1 MHGRYVVN
9 IIAAA
14 TGQDNNAGPAEE
26 AGRPFGGCGGDRWWY
41 HYLMGVHQVDDE
53 SKTREQLLKEL
64 AETRQRIAELRHL
77 ENSWEDLRRSETRYR
92 SLADNVSD
100 VIWAMDLALTF
111 TYYSPSVAQLRGY
124 TAEQAMAKTLQE
136 TLTPASYRALVEA
149 LEAEMSLEI
158 GESRNRPGPRTLE
171 LEEYC
176 DDGSTV
182 WVEVKISFLRDE
194 AGRPMEILGVTR
206 NITQRKENEATI
218 KQLAFFDQV
227 TGLPNRVLF
236 KDRLSM
242 AVLSAARNKDGLA
255 LMMVD
260 LDRFKGV
267 NDTFGHP
274 VGDQLL
280 RAVGDRLRDLLRS
293 SDTVSRI
300 GGDEFMVLLPGTNDL
315 GDVAVVANKVAAA
328 FQEPFVVRGQRLSVT
343 ASIGVGVYPEHGTT
357 AESLIEHA
365 DMAMYRAKALG
376 RNVWQWSPSSNQA
389 QETMRH

>member
-1 MHGRYVVN
+1 MERGR
-9 IIAAA
+9 
-14 TGQDNNAGPAEE
+14 DK
-26 AGRPFGGCGGDRWWY
+26 WWY
-41 HYLMGVHQVDDE
+41 DIVGVHQVDDE
-53 SKTREQLLKEL
+53 SKSREQLVDEL
-64 AETRQRIAELRHL
+64 AAARQRVAELQYL
-77 ENSWEDLRRSETRYR
+77 ENVCEDLRKSEMRYR

-100 VIWAMDLALTF
+100 VIWAMDLDLAF

-136 TLTPASYRALVEA
+136 TLTPASYRVLVDT
-149 LEAEMSLEI
+149 LEAEMSMEI
-158 GESRNRPGPRTLE
+158 GETRNRPGTRTLE

-176 DDGSTV
+176 EDGSTV

-194 AGRPMEILGVTR
+194 AGRPIEILGVTR

-260 LDRFKGV
+260 LDRFKSV
-267 NDTFGHP
+267 NDTFGHA

-280 RAVGDRLRDLLRS
+280 RAVGDRLRNLLRS

-300 GGDEFMVLLPGTNDL
+300 GGDEFMVLLPGINDL
-315 GDVAVVANKVAAA
+315 GDVAIVANKITAA
-328 FQEPFVVRGQRLSVT
+328 FQEPFTVRAQRLSVT
-343 ASIGVGVYPEHGTT
+343 ASIGVGVYPEHGGT
-357 AESLIEHA
+357 AEALIEHA

-376 RNVWQWSPSSNQA
+376 RNIWQWSPAGHEAPEIMS
-389 QETMRH
+389 R

>member
-1 MHGRYVVN
+1 M
-9 IIAAA
+9 
-14 TGQDNNAGPAEE
+14 
-26 AGRPFGGCGGDRWWY
+26 
-41 HYLMGVHQVDDE
+41 
-53 SKTREQLLKEL
+53 SREQLVAEL
-64 AETRQRIAELRHL
+64 AAAHRRIADLQHVQRVC
-77 ENSWEDLRRSETRYR
+77 EDLRQSEMRYR

-100 VIWAMDLALTF
+100 VIWAMDLDLTF

-136 TLTPASYRALVEA
+136 TLTPASYRILVDA
-149 LEAEMSLEI
+149 LEEEMAMEI
-158 GESRNRPGPRTLE
+158 GESRNRPATRTLE

-194 AGRPMEILGVTR
+194 AGRPIEILGVTR
-206 NITQRKENEATI
+206 NITARREKEATI

-242 AVLSAARNKDGLA
+242 AVLTAARSKDGLA

-260 LDRFKGV
+260 LDRFKSV
-267 NDTFGHP
+267 NDTFGHA

-280 RAVGDRLRDLLRS
+280 RAVGDRLRHLLRS

-315 GDVAVVANKVAAA
+315 GDVSTVANKITAA
-328 FQEPFVVRGQRLSVT
+328 FQEEFTVRGQRLSVT
-343 ASIGVGVYPEHGTT
+343 ASIGIGVYPDHATSVD
-357 AESLIEHA
+357 ALIEHA

-376 RNVWQWSPSSNQA
+376 RNIWQWSPAGQQA
-389 QETMRH
+389 PEMMSL

>member
-1 MHGRYVVN
+1 MVGRYVVN
-9 IIAAA
+9 IIPAPP
-14 TGQDNNAGPAEE
+14 GQDNNGESRWRPTRVSPGAET
-26 AGRPFGGCGGDRWWY
+26 RQ
-41 HYLMGVHQVDDE
+41 LVVSLVSGVRQVDDE
-53 SKTREQLLKEL
+53 SKSRDQLIREL
-64 AETRQRIAELRHL
+64 AETRQRLAELQPL
-77 ENSWEDLRRSETRYR
+77 EDVCEELRKSEMRYR

-100 VIWAMDLALTF
+100 VIWAMDLDLAF

-136 TLTPASYRALVEA
+136 TLTPASYRVLVDA
-149 LEAEMSLEI
+149 LEEEMSMEI
-158 GESRNRPGPRTLE
+158 GETRNRPGTRTLE

-206 NITQRKENEATI
+206 NITQRKETEATI

-260 LDRFKGV
+260 LDRFKNV
-267 NDTFGHP
+267 NDTFGHA

-280 RAVGDRLRDLLRS
+280 RGVGDRLRNLLRS

-300 GGDEFMVLLPGTNDL
+300 GGDEYMILLPGISDL
-315 GDVAVVANKVAAA
+315 GDVAIVANKITAA
-328 FQEPFVVRGQRLSVT
+328 FQEPFIVRAQRLSVT

-357 AESLIEHA
+357 AEALIEHA

-376 RNVWQWSPSSNQA
+376 RNIWQWSPASHEAPEIMS
-389 QETMRH
+389 R